1 MVIYVS
7 NLGEKVTP
15 DSLEVLF
22 AAYGKVSSSILI
34 TEGVAGNQERFAY
47 IEMMNV
53 PQATHAISKLQGSII
68 DGCRLGVVETKAVGI
83 RVLRAPQPGI
93 KF

>member
-22 AAYGKVSSSILI
+22 AAYGKVSSS
-34 TEGVAGNQERFAY
+34 TFFREGVAGNQERFAY
-47 IEMMNV
+47 IEMMNAT
-53 PQATHAISKLQGSII
+53 QATRAISKLQGSII
-68 DGCRLGVVETKAVGI
+68 DGCRLGVMETKAVGDKNAMC
-83 RVLRAPQPGI
+83 LQPRI
-93 KF
+93 KI

>member
-22 AAYGKVSSSILI
+22 AAYGKVSSSTFISSA
-34 TEGVAGNQERFAY
+34 AGNQERFACV
-47 IEMMNV
+47 EMMNAT
-53 PQATHAISKLQGSII
+53 QAILAISKLQDSIV
-68 DGCRLGVVETKAVGI
+68 DGCRLRVAETKQCSGQELQT
-83 RVLRAPQPGI
+83 RI
-93 KF
+93 KN

>member
-22 AAYGKVSSSILI
+22 AAYGKVSSSSFIR
-34 TEGVAGNQERFAY
+34 EAAGNQERFAY
-47 IEMMNV
+47 IEMMNAT
-53 PQATHAISKLQGSII
+53 QAILAISKLQGSII
-68 DGCRLGVVETKAVGI
+68 DGCHLKVTEAKKCSAQDRHVPAAKY
-83 RVLRAPQPGI
+83 
-93 KF
+93 

>member
-22 AAYGKVSSSILI
+22 AAYGKVSSSTLFR
-34 TEGVAGNQERFAY
+34 EGVDGNQKRFAY
-47 IEMMNV
+47 IEMMNAT
-53 PQATHAISKLQGSII
+53 QAVLAISKLQGSII
-68 DGCRLGVVETKAVGI
+68 DGCRLSVAETKNIWGKTAM
-83 RVLRAPQPGI
+83 RLPPRI
-93 KF
+93 KN